1 MLRNVL
7 QNKKIAFVIAVYWLL
22 LLYILAALFWWFI
35 ALNRQ
40 NARMAELSFST
51 IQKGSKVYDSQ
62 VQTVY
67 YTQQRKKAQ
76 YAGEGV
82 IFFAVIIIAA
92 YFLFRATIRHLRFTQ
107 QQQNFMMAVTH
118 ELKTPIAIVKLNI
131 ETLQRRQLKEEHK
144 QKLLEDMVSE
154 TDRLNNLCNNI
165 LVTSQ
170 LETGRYNCL
179 KELFDVNN
187 LLEQTTQEFADRFT
201 DRKIIY
207 HCPEEETVMLNGE
220 LLLIQLLM
228 NNLIE
233 NAIKYSFKDSQIIV
247 GLKTDLHKIIITVAD
262 NGQGITE
269 EEKKKVFEK
278 FYRSGDEN
286 KRKTKGTGLGLYL
299 CKKIV
304 HSHRGSISIS
314 DNLPNGTIFTIIFTK
329 S

>member
-1 MLRNVL
+1 MFKVF
-7 QNKKIAFVIAVYWLL
+7 QNKKIALVIVIYWLL

-40 NARMAELSFST
+40 NAMMTELKYST
-51 IQKGSKVYDSQ
+51 IQKGTKDYDNQ
-62 VQTVY
+62 VQTIY
-67 YTQQRKKAQ
+67 YTQQRKRAQ

-118 ELKTPIAIVKLNI
+118 ELKTPIAIVKLNV
-131 ETLQRRQLKEEHK
+131 ETLQRRQLKEEYK
-144 QKLLEDMVSE
+144 VKLLEDTLSE

-170 LETGRYNCL
+170 LETGKYNCL
-179 KELFDVNN
+179 KEPIDMNA
-187 LLEQTTQEFADRFT
+187 LLEQTVQEFQHRFSSVHINYT
-201 DRKIIY
+201 AI
-207 HCPEEETVMLNGE
+207 EETVMLNGE
-220 LLLIQLLM
+220 VLLIQLLL
-228 NNLIE
+228 NNLVE
-233 NAIKYSFKDSQIIV
+233 NAIKYSQKEAHIDLT
-247 GLKTDLHKIIITVAD
+247 LKQHGHKILFTVAD
-262 NGQGITE
+262 DGHGISD

-278 FYRSGDEN
+278 FYRTGDEN

-304 HSHRGSISIS
+304 QSHNGSISIT
-314 DNLPNGTIFTIIFTK
+314 DNHPNGTIFTVTFTT

>member
-1 MLRNVL
+1 MLRNVF
-7 QNKKIAFVIAVYWLL
+7 QNKKIAIVITIYWLL

-40 NARMAELSFST
+40 NALMTELKYTS
-51 IQKGSKVYDSQ
+51 IQKGSKDYENQ
-62 VQTVY
+62 VLNIY
-67 YTQQRKKAQ
+67 YTQQRKRAQ

-92 YFLFRATIRHLRFTQ
+92 YFLFRATIRHFRFTQ

-131 ETLQRRQLKEEHK
+131 ETLQRRSLKEEYK
-144 QKLLEDMVSE
+144 ERLLEDTISE
-154 TDRLNNLCNNI
+154 ADRLNNLCNNI

-170 LETGRYNCL
+170 LETGKYNCL
-179 KELFDVNN
+179 KESIDMNV
-187 LLEQTTQEFADRFT
+187 LLEQTVQEFQHRFKNVSIVYNQVADSL
-201 DRKIIY
+201 
-207 HCPEEETVMLNGE
+207 MLNGE
-220 LLLIQLLM
+220 VLLIQLLL

-233 NAIKYSFKDSQIIV
+233 NAIKYSFKDAFITLS
-247 GLKTDLHKIIITVAD
+247 LKQNGNKLMLTVAD
-262 NGQGITE
+262 NGQGISD

-278 FYRSGDEN
+278 FYRTGDEN

-304 HSHRGSISIS
+304 QSHNGSISIA
-314 DNLPNGTIFTIIFTK
+314 DNHPQGTIFTVIFTT
-329 S
+329 